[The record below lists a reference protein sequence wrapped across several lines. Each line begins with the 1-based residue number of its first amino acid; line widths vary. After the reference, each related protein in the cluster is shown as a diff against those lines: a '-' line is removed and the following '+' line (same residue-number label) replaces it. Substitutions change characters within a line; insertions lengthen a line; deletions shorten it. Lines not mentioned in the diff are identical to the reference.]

1 MVKKYQMLLWAAWRK
16 QKGSICGIFL
26 LVAVL
31 SMCLFSSLALY
42 VSGRQ
47 SVKAEM
53 ERLGFGDLTIWVNG
67 GREGLA
73 EEIENITDVERVT
86 YQPLIFSG
94 YEVNGRYSDNEG
106 QLLYLDGSVPYRL
119 TDESGNV
126 LPVHESGISEGY
138 VSEQST
144 SGRSDSGDYTS
155 EIVPGTVYV
164 SPAMRSAFDV
174 EIGDSIQFELSRK
187 DGIYSLTVAGYFA
200 DGFMG
205 SSMIDMKSFLISKGD
220 YAAMQEIVHAA
231 ADVDVLGREG
241 AMLHIFQ
248 SQGSPLSALDFHKAI
263 QEDTDISLYTEFSYR
278 QESILNYML
287 LLQDILAGFLIAF
300 SAVLFLVCMIVT
312 GHSLSAVVK
321 QDKKDMA
328 VLKTLGMP
336 GGEIRNVYF
345 LLYGGVILT
354 GMLFGLLFAER
365 LADMLA
371 RGLVTST
378 GMLVSVKQPFLLC
391 FLLLMAFILV
401 FAVFLV
407 LRTGKILTVAPME
420 TIRETA
426 GGKQV
431 HKVIRLTNHLEIRR
445 RFLEW
450 DIALRELRFEEKNY
464 IALFLIAAFLAVFLA
479 VIGRM
484 GTWLGPDGEG
494 LMNAFSVADH
504 DLGIQP
510 FNRDVPMDEIERVIE
525 WYSPIRE
532 RYELAM
538 ESVTVN
544 GQEYEANVLND
555 TDWFHILRGRVCDG
569 DSILI
574 TDTVAN
580 ELQLSIGDTVK
591 VAANGRSGDYQVSGI
606 YQCANGMGSSI
617 GMSME
622 GYSKIG
628 DITGYIWCY
637 HYILENGNMRDFA
650 MGYLQEHYR
659 GIDVHTNSW
668 SGLDEIV
675 FLMHILIL
683 ALYLIAAVF
692 ILVSVALISGKLLQ
706 AETGNMA
713 VYKSMGLSTGR
724 LRRSFALRFLTVAAA
739 GTAAGIL
746 LSALTADGMIGE
758 VFRPFGIGDFH
769 SGFSVMG
776 TFLPLVVIPVLF
788 FLFACFFSAKL
799 KQVSIVTLITENM
812 D

>member
-1 MVKKYQMLLWAAWRK
+1 M
-16 QKGSICGIFL
+16 
-26 LVAVL
+26 
-31 SMCLFSSLALY
+31 
-42 VSGRQ
+42 
-47 SVKAEM
+47 
-53 ERLGFGDLTIWVNG
+53 
-67 GREGLA
+67 
-73 EEIENITDVERVT
+73 
-86 YQPLIFSG
+86 
-94 YEVNGRYSDNEG
+94 
-106 QLLYLDGSVPYRL
+106 
-119 TDESGNV
+119 
-126 LPVHESGISEGY
+126 
-138 VSEQST
+138 
-144 SGRSDSGDYTS
+144 
-155 EIVPGTVYV
+155 EIVPGTVYI

-205 SSMIDMKSFLISKGD
+205 SSMIDMKSFLVNRDD

-248 SQGSPLSALDFHKAI
+248 NRQSPLSVMDFHKAI
-263 QEDTDISLYTEFSYR
+263 QEGSEVSLFTEFSYR

-312 GHSLSAVVK
+312 GHSLSAVVE
-321 QDKKDMA
+321 QDKKDIA
-328 VLKTLGMP
+328 VLKALGMP
-336 GGEIRNVYF
+336 GEGTRNVYF

-365 LADMLA
+365 IADILA

-378 GMLVSVKQPFLLC
+378 GMLVSVKLPFLLC
-391 FLLLMAFILV
+391 FLLLMAFILI
-401 FAVFLV
+401 FAVFLI
-407 LRTGKILTVAPME
+407 LRTRKILTVAPME

-431 HKVIRLTNHLEIRR
+431 QKAKNTEIRQ

-450 DIALRELRFEEKNY
+450 DIALRELRFKKKNY

-484 GTWLGPDGEG
+484 GTWLGPNGEG

-504 DLGIQP
+504 DLGVQP

-555 TDWFHILRGRVCDG
+555 TEWFHILSGRVCDG
-569 DSILI
+569 ESILI

-591 VAANGRSGDYQVSGI
+591 VAANGRSCDYQVSGI
-606 YQCANGMGSSI
+606 YQCANGMGSNI

-650 MGYLQEHYR
+650 MHYLQEHYR
-659 GIDVHTNSW
+659 GTSVHTNSW
-668 SGLDEIV
+668 SGLDGIV

-683 ALYLIAAVF
+683 ALYLIASVF

-706 AETGNMA
+706 AETGDMA

-788 FLFACFFSAKL
+788 FLFAWAFSARL

>member
-1 MVKKYQMLLWAAWRK
+1 MVGQTRSRVYMKKCQMLLRAAWRK
-16 QKGSICGIFL
+16 QKENICGIFL

-31 SMCLFSSLALY
+31 SLCLFSALTLY

-67 GREGLA
+67 VREGLA
-73 EEIENITDVERVT
+73 EEIENISDVERVA

-106 QLLYLDGSVPYRL
+106 QLLHPDGPVPYRFI
-119 TDESGNV
+119 DEDGNE
-126 LPVHESGISEGY
+126 LPVHGAG
-138 VSEQST
+138 T
-144 SGRSDSGDYTS
+144 FGGTGTGM
-155 EIVPGTVYV
+155 VPGAVYI
-164 SPAMRSAFDV
+164 SPAMKSAFDV
-174 EIGDSIQFELSRK
+174 ETGDSIHFELSRK
-187 DGIYSLTVAGYFA
+187 DGIYSLTMAGYFA

-205 SSMIDMKSFLISKGD
+205 SSMIDMKSFLISKDD
-220 YAAMQEIVHAA
+220 YAAMQEIVSTA
-231 ADVDVLGREG
+231 ADADVLGREG

-248 SQGSPLSALDFHKAI
+248 SQGSPLLALDFHKAI
-263 QEDTDISLYTEFSYR
+263 QEGTDVSLYTEFSYQ

-312 GHSLSAVVK
+312 GHSLSAVVE
-321 QDKKDMA
+321 QDKKDME
-328 VLKTLGMP
+328 VLKTLGMS
-336 GGEIRNVYF
+336 GEDIRNVYF

-354 GMLFGLLFAER
+354 VMLFGLLFAER
-365 LADMLA
+365 IADMLA

-378 GMLVSVKQPFLLC
+378 GMLVSVKMPFMLC
-391 FLLLMAFILV
+391 SLLLMAFVLV
-401 FAVFLV
+401 FAIFLV
-407 LRTGKILTVAPME
+407 LRTEKILTVAPME
-420 TIRETA
+420 SIRETA
-426 GGKQV
+426 ERKRV
-431 HKVIRLTNHLEIRR
+431 RTEIRR

-450 DIALRELRFEEKNY
+450 DIALRELRFEKKNY

-484 GTWLGPDGEG
+484 GTWLGPNGEG

-504 DLGIQP
+504 DLGVQP
-510 FNRDVPMDEIERVIE
+510 FNRNVPMDEIERVIE
-525 WYSPIRE
+525 WYSPILGT
-532 RYELAM
+532 YELAM

-569 DSILI
+569 DSILL

-580 ELQLSIGDTVK
+580 ELQLSIGDNVK

-606 YQCANGMGSSI
+606 YQCANGKGSNI

-622 GYSKIG
+622 GYSQIG
-628 DITGYIWCY
+628 DITGFIWCY

-650 MGYLQEHYR
+650 MSYLQEHYR
-659 GIDVHTNSW
+659 GTSVHTNSW
-668 SGLDEIV
+668 SGLNGIV
-675 FLMHILIL
+675 FLTHILIL

-713 VYKSMGLSTGR
+713 VYKSMGLSTVR
-724 LRRSFALRFLTVAAA
+724 LRRSFALRFLIVAAA

-758 VFRPFGIGDFH
+758 VFRSFGIGDFH

-776 TFLPLVVIPVLF
+776 TLLPFVLIPALF
-788 FLFACFFSAKL
+788 FLFAWAFSARL
-799 KQVSIVTLITENM
+799 KQVSIVTLITENP

>member
-1 MVKKYQMLLWAAWRK
+1 MKKCQMLLRAAWRK
-16 QKGSICGIFL
+16 QKENICGIFL

-31 SMCLFSSLALY
+31 SLCLFSALTLY

-53 ERLGFGDLTIWVNG
+53 ERLGFGDLTIWVNRV
-67 GREGLA
+67 REGLA
-73 EEIENITDVERVT
+73 EEIESIMDVERVT

-106 QLLYLDGSVPYRL
+106 QLLYPDGSVPYRFI
-119 TDESGNV
+119 DEHGNE
-126 LPVHESGISEGY
+126 LPVHGAG
-138 VSEQST
+138 T
-144 SGRSDSGDYTS
+144 SGGTGTG
-155 EIVPGTVYV
+155 IVPGTVYI
-164 SPAMRSAFDV
+164 SPAMKSAFDV
-174 EIGDSIQFELSRK
+174 ETGDSIHFELSRK

-205 SSMIDMKSFLISKGD
+205 SSMIDMKSFLVSRDD
-220 YAAMQEIVHAA
+220 YAAMQEIVSTA
-231 ADVDVLGREG
+231 ADADVLGREG

-248 SQGSPLSALDFHKAI
+248 SQGSPLLAMDFHKAI
-263 QEDTDISLYTEFSYR
+263 QEGTDVSLYTEFSYQ

-287 LLQDILAGFLIAF
+287 LLQDILAGFLSAF

-312 GHSLSAVVK
+312 GHSLSAVVE

-328 VLKTLGMP
+328 VLKTLGMS
-336 GGEIRNVYF
+336 GEDIRNVYF

-354 GMLFGLLFAER
+354 VMLFGLLFAER
-365 LADMLA
+365 IADMLA

-378 GMLVSVKQPFLLC
+378 GMLVSVKMPFMLC
-391 FLLLMAFILV
+391 FLLLMAFVLV
-401 FAVFLV
+401 FAIFLV

-420 TIRETA
+420 SIRETA
-426 GGKQV
+426 ERKRV
-431 HKVIRLTNHLEIRR
+431 RTEIRR

-450 DIALRELRFEEKNY
+450 DIALRELRFEKKNY

-484 GTWLGPDGEG
+484 GTWLGPNGEG

-504 DLGIQP
+504 DLGVQP

-525 WYSPIRE
+525 WYSPILGT
-532 RYELAM
+532 Y
-538 ESVTVN
+538 
-544 GQEYEANVLND
+544 
-555 TDWFHILRGRVCDG
+555 
-569 DSILI
+569 
-574 TDTVAN
+574 
-580 ELQLSIGDTVK
+580 ELQLSIGDNVK

-606 YQCANGMGSSI
+606 YQCANGMGSNI

-622 GYSKIG
+622 GYSQIG
-628 DITGYIWCY
+628 DITGFIWCY

-659 GIDVHTNSW
+659 GTSVHSNSW
-668 SGLDEIV
+668 SGLNGIV
-675 FLMHILIL
+675 FLTHILIL

-713 VYKSMGLSTGR
+713 VYKSMGLSTVR
-724 LRRSFALRFLTVAAA
+724 LRRSFALRFLIVAAA

-746 LSALTADGMIGE
+746 LSALTADGMIGK
-758 VFRPFGIGDFH
+758 VFRSFGIGDFH

-776 TFLPLVVIPVLF
+776 TLLPFVLIPALF
-788 FLFACFFSAKL
+788 FLFARFFSARL
-799 KQVSIVTLITENM
+799 KQVSIVTLITENP

>member
-1 MVKKYQMLLWAAWRK
+1 MVGQTRSRVYMKMCQMMLLAAWSK
-16 QKGSICGIFL
+16 QKENICGIFL

-31 SMCLFSSLALY
+31 SLCLFSALTLY

-53 ERLGFGDLTIWVNG
+53 ERLGFGDLTIWVNRV
-67 GREGLA
+67 REGLA
-73 EEIENITDVERVT
+73 EEIESIMDVERVT

-106 QLLYLDGSVPYRL
+106 QLLYPDGSVPYRFI
-119 TDESGNV
+119 DEHGNE
-126 LPVHESGISEGY
+126 LPVHGAG
-138 VSEQST
+138 T
-144 SGRSDSGDYTS
+144 SGGTGTG
-155 EIVPGTVYV
+155 IVPGTVYI
-164 SPAMRSAFDV
+164 SPAMKSAFDV
-174 EIGDSIQFELSRK
+174 ETGDSIHFELSRK

-205 SSMIDMKSFLISKGD
+205 SSMIDMKSFLVSRDD
-220 YAAMQEIVHAA
+220 YAAMQEIVSTA
-231 ADVDVLGREG
+231 ADADVLGREG

-248 SQGSPLSALDFHKAI
+248 SQGSPLLAMDFHKAI
-263 QEDTDISLYTEFSYR
+263 QEGTDVSLYTEFSYQ

-287 LLQDILAGFLIAF
+287 LLQDILAGFLSAF

-312 GHSLSAVVK
+312 GHSLSAVVE

-328 VLKTLGMP
+328 VLKTLGMS
-336 GGEIRNVYF
+336 GEDIRNVYF

-354 GMLFGLLFAER
+354 VMLFGLLFAER
-365 LADMLA
+365 IADMLA

-378 GMLVSVKQPFLLC
+378 GMLVSVKMPFMLC
-391 FLLLMAFILV
+391 FLLLMAFVLV
-401 FAVFLV
+401 FAIFLV

-420 TIRETA
+420 SIRETA
-426 GGKQV
+426 ERKRV
-431 HKVIRLTNHLEIRR
+431 RTEIRR

-450 DIALRELRFEEKNY
+450 DIALRELRFEKKNY

-484 GTWLGPDGEG
+484 GTWLGPNGEG

-504 DLGIQP
+504 DLGVQP

-525 WYSPIRE
+525 WYSPILGT
-532 RYELAM
+532 Y
-538 ESVTVN
+538 
-544 GQEYEANVLND
+544 
-555 TDWFHILRGRVCDG
+555 
-569 DSILI
+569 
-574 TDTVAN
+574 
-580 ELQLSIGDTVK
+580 ELQLSIGDNVK

-606 YQCANGMGSSI
+606 YQCANGMGSNI

-622 GYSKIG
+622 GYSQIG
-628 DITGYIWCY
+628 DITGFIWCY

-659 GIDVHTNSW
+659 GTSVHSNSW
-668 SGLDEIV
+668 SGLNGIV
-675 FLMHILIL
+675 FLTHILIL

-713 VYKSMGLSTGR
+713 VYKSMGLSTVR
-724 LRRSFALRFLTVAAA
+724 LRRSFALRFLIVAAA
-739 GTAAGIL
+739 GAAGIL
-746 LSALTADGMIGE
+746 LSALTADGMIGK
-758 VFRPFGIGDFH
+758 VFRSFGIGDFH

-776 TFLPLVVIPVLF
+776 TLLPFVLIPALF
-788 FLFACFFSAKL
+788 FLFARFFSARL
-799 KQVSIVTLITENM
+799 KQVSIVTLITENP

>member
-1 MVKKYQMLLWAAWRK
+1 MVGQTRSRVYMKKCQMLLRAAWRK
-16 QKGSICGIFL
+16 QKENICGIFL

-31 SMCLFSSLALY
+31 SLCLFSALTLY

-67 GREGLA
+67 VREGLA
-73 EEIENITDVERVT
+73 EEIENISDVERVA

-106 QLLYLDGSVPYRL
+106 QLLHPDGPVPYRFI
-119 TDESGNV
+119 DEDGNE
-126 LPVHESGISEGY
+126 LPVHGAG
-138 VSEQST
+138 T
-144 SGRSDSGDYTS
+144 FGGTGTG
-155 EIVPGTVYV
+155 IVPGTVYI
-164 SPAMRSAFDV
+164 SPAMKSAFDV
-174 EIGDSIQFELSRK
+174 ETGDSIHFELSRK

-205 SSMIDMKSFLISKGD
+205 SSMIDMKSFLISKDD
-220 YAAMQEIVHAA
+220 YAAMQEIVSTA
-231 ADVDVLGREG
+231 ADADVLGREG

-248 SQGSPLSALDFHKAI
+248 SQGSPLLALDFHKAI
-263 QEDTDISLYTEFSYR
+263 QEGTDVSLYTEFSYQ

-312 GHSLSAVVK
+312 GHSLSAVVE
-321 QDKKDMA
+321 QDKKDME
-328 VLKTLGMP
+328 VLKTLGMS
-336 GGEIRNVYF
+336 GEDIRNVYF

-354 GMLFGLLFAER
+354 VMLFGLLFAER
-365 LADMLA
+365 IADMLA

-378 GMLVSVKQPFLLC
+378 GMLVSVKMPFMLC
-391 FLLLMAFILV
+391 SLLLMAFVLV
-401 FAVFLV
+401 FAIFLV
-407 LRTGKILTVAPME
+407 LRTEKILTVAPME
-420 TIRETA
+420 SIRETA
-426 GGKQV
+426 ERKRV
-431 HKVIRLTNHLEIRR
+431 RTEIRR

-450 DIALRELRFEEKNY
+450 DIALRELRFEKKNY

-484 GTWLGPDGEG
+484 GTWLGPNGEG

-504 DLGIQP
+504 DLGVQP
-510 FNRDVPMDEIERVIE
+510 FNRNVPMDEIERVIE
-525 WYSPIRE
+525 WYSPILGT
-532 RYELAM
+532 Y
-538 ESVTVN
+538 
-544 GQEYEANVLND
+544 
-555 TDWFHILRGRVCDG
+555 
-569 DSILI
+569 
-574 TDTVAN
+574 
-580 ELQLSIGDTVK
+580 ELQLSIGDNVK

-606 YQCANGMGSSI
+606 YQCANGMGSNI

-622 GYSKIG
+622 GYSQIG
-628 DITGYIWCY
+628 DITGFIWCY

-659 GIDVHTNSW
+659 GTSVHTNSW
-668 SGLDEIV
+668 SGLNGIV
-675 FLMHILIL
+675 FLTHILIL

-713 VYKSMGLSTGR
+713 VYKSMGLSTVR
-724 LRRSFALRFLTVAAA
+724 LRRSFALRFLIVAAA

-746 LSALTADGMIGE
+746 LSALTADGMIGK
-758 VFRPFGIGDFH
+758 VFRSFGIRDFH

-776 TFLPLVVIPVLF
+776 TLLPFVLIPALF
-788 FLFACFFSAKL
+788 FLFAWAFSARL
-799 KQVSIVTLITENM
+799 KQVSIVTLITENP

>member
-1 MVKKYQMLLWAAWRK
+1 MKKCQMLLRVAWRK
-16 QKGSICGIFL
+16 QKENICGIFL

-31 SMCLFSSLALY
+31 SLCLFSTLALY

-53 ERLGFGDLTIWVNG
+53 ERLGFGDLTIWVNRV
-67 GREGLA
+67 REGLA
-73 EEIENITDVERVT
+73 EEIESIMDVERVT

-106 QLLYLDGSVPYRL
+106 QLLYPDGSVPYRFI
-119 TDESGNV
+119 DEHGNE
-126 LPVHESGISEGY
+126 LPVHGAG
-138 VSEQST
+138 T
-144 SGRSDSGDYTS
+144 SGGTGTG
-155 EIVPGTVYV
+155 IVPGTVYI
-164 SPAMRSAFDV
+164 SPAMKSAFDV
-174 EIGDSIQFELSRK
+174 ETGDSIHFELSRK

-205 SSMIDMKSFLISKGD
+205 SSMIDMKSFLVSRDD
-220 YAAMQEIVHAA
+220 YAAMQEIVSTA
-231 ADVDVLGREG
+231 ADADVLGREG

-248 SQGSPLSALDFHKAI
+248 SQGSPLLAMDFHKAI
-263 QEDTDISLYTEFSYR
+263 QEGTDVSLYTEFSYQ

-287 LLQDILAGFLIAF
+287 LLQDILAGFLSAF

-312 GHSLSAVVK
+312 GHSLSAVVE

-328 VLKTLGMP
+328 VLKTLGMS
-336 GGEIRNVYF
+336 GEDIRNVYF

-354 GMLFGLLFAER
+354 VMLFGLLFAER
-365 LADMLA
+365 IADMLA

-378 GMLVSVKQPFLLC
+378 GMLVSVKMPFMLC
-391 FLLLMAFILV
+391 FLLLMAFVLV
-401 FAVFLV
+401 FAIFLV

-420 TIRETA
+420 SIRETA
-426 GGKQV
+426 ERKRV
-431 HKVIRLTNHLEIRR
+431 RTEIRR

-450 DIALRELRFEEKNY
+450 DIALRELRFEKKNY

-484 GTWLGPDGEG
+484 GTWLGPNGEG

-504 DLGIQP
+504 DLGVQP

-525 WYSPIRE
+525 WYSPILGT
-532 RYELAM
+532 Y
-538 ESVTVN
+538 
-544 GQEYEANVLND
+544 
-555 TDWFHILRGRVCDG
+555 
-569 DSILI
+569 
-574 TDTVAN
+574 
-580 ELQLSIGDTVK
+580 ELQLSIGDNVK

-606 YQCANGMGSSI
+606 YQCANGMGSNI

-622 GYSKIG
+622 GYSQIG
-628 DITGYIWCY
+628 DITGFIWCY

-659 GIDVHTNSW
+659 GTSVHSNSW
-668 SGLDEIV
+668 SGLNGIV
-675 FLMHILIL
+675 FLTHILIL

-713 VYKSMGLSTGR
+713 VYKSMGLSTVR
-724 LRRSFALRFLTVAAA
+724 LRRSFALRFLIVAAA

-746 LSALTADGMIGE
+746 LSALTADGMIGK
-758 VFRPFGIGDFH
+758 VFRSFGIGDFH

-776 TFLPLVVIPVLF
+776 TLLPFVLIPALF
-788 FLFACFFSAKL
+788 FLFARFFSARL
-799 KQVSIVTLITENM
+799 KQVSIVTLITENP

>member
-1 MVKKYQMLLWAAWRK
+1 MKKCQMLLRAAWRK
-16 QKGSICGIFL
+16 QKENICGILL

-31 SMCLFSSLALY
+31 SLCVWSALTLY

-53 ERLGFGDLTIWVNG
+53 ERLGFGDLTIWVNRV
-67 GREGLA
+67 REGLA
-73 EEIENITDVERVT
+73 EEIESIMDVERVT

-106 QLLYLDGSVPYRL
+106 QLLYPDGSVPYRFI
-119 TDESGNV
+119 DEHGNE
-126 LPVHESGISEGY
+126 LPVHGAG
-138 VSEQST
+138 T
-144 SGRSDSGDYTS
+144 SGGTGTG
-155 EIVPGTVYV
+155 IVPGTVYI
-164 SPAMRSAFDV
+164 SPAMKSAFDV
-174 EIGDSIQFELSRK
+174 ETGDSIHFELSRK

-205 SSMIDMKSFLISKGD
+205 SSMIDMKSFLVSRDD
-220 YAAMQEIVHAA
+220 YAAMQEIVSTA
-231 ADVDVLGREG
+231 ADADVLGREG

-248 SQGSPLSALDFHKAI
+248 SQGSPLLAMDFHKAI
-263 QEDTDISLYTEFSYR
+263 QEGTDVSLYTEFSYQ

-287 LLQDILAGFLIAF
+287 LLQDILAGFLSAF

-312 GHSLSAVVK
+312 GHSLSAVVE

-328 VLKTLGMP
+328 VLKTLGMS
-336 GGEIRNVYF
+336 GEDIRNVYF

-354 GMLFGLLFAER
+354 VMLFGLLFAER
-365 LADMLA
+365 IADMLA

-378 GMLVSVKQPFLLC
+378 GMLVSVKMPFMLC
-391 FLLLMAFILV
+391 FLLLMAFVLV
-401 FAVFLV
+401 FAIFLV

-420 TIRETA
+420 SIRETA
-426 GGKQV
+426 ERKRV
-431 HKVIRLTNHLEIRR
+431 RTEIRR

-450 DIALRELRFEEKNY
+450 DIALRELRFEKKNY

-484 GTWLGPDGEG
+484 GTWLGPNGEG

-504 DLGIQP
+504 DLGVQP

-525 WYSPIRE
+525 WYSPILGT
-532 RYELAM
+532 Y
-538 ESVTVN
+538 
-544 GQEYEANVLND
+544 
-555 TDWFHILRGRVCDG
+555 
-569 DSILI
+569 
-574 TDTVAN
+574 
-580 ELQLSIGDTVK
+580 ELQLSIGDNVK

-606 YQCANGMGSSI
+606 YQCANGMGSNI

-622 GYSKIG
+622 GYSQIG
-628 DITGYIWCY
+628 DITGFIWCY

-659 GIDVHTNSW
+659 GTSVHSNSW
-668 SGLDEIV
+668 SGLNGIV
-675 FLMHILIL
+675 FLTHILIL

-713 VYKSMGLSTGR
+713 VYKSMGLSTVR
-724 LRRSFALRFLTVAAA
+724 LRRSFALRFLIVAAA

-746 LSALTADGMIGE
+746 LSALTADGMIGK
-758 VFRPFGIGDFH
+758 VFRSFGIGDFH

-776 TFLPLVVIPVLF
+776 TLLPFVLIPALF
-788 FLFACFFSAKL
+788 FLFARFFSARL
-799 KQVSIVTLITENM
+799 KQVSIVTLITENP

>member
-1 MVKKYQMLLWAAWRK
+1 MKKCQMLLRAAWRK
-16 QKGSICGIFL
+16 QKENICGIFL

-31 SMCLFSSLALY
+31 SLCLFSALTLY

-67 GREGLA
+67 VREGLA
-73 EEIENITDVERVT
+73 EEIESIMDVERVT

-106 QLLYLDGSVPYRL
+106 QLLYPDGSVPYRFI
-119 TDESGNV
+119 DEHGNE
-126 LPVHESGISEGY
+126 LPVHGAG
-138 VSEQST
+138 T
-144 SGRSDSGDYTS
+144 SGGTGTG
-155 EIVPGTVYV
+155 IVPGTVYI
-164 SPAMRSAFDV
+164 SPAMKSAFDV
-174 EIGDSIQFELSRK
+174 ETGDSIHFELSRK

-205 SSMIDMKSFLISKGD
+205 SSMIDMKSFLVSRDD
-220 YAAMQEIVHAA
+220 YAAMQEIVSTA
-231 ADVDVLGREG
+231 ADADVLGREG

-248 SQGSPLSALDFHKAI
+248 SQGSPLLAMDFHKAI
-263 QEDTDISLYTEFSYR
+263 QEGTDVSLYTEFSYQ

-312 GHSLSAVVK
+312 GHSLSAVVE

-328 VLKTLGMP
+328 VLKTLGMS
-336 GGEIRNVYF
+336 GEDIRNVYF

-354 GMLFGLLFAER
+354 VMLFGLLFAER
-365 LADMLA
+365 IADMLA

-378 GMLVSVKQPFLLC
+378 GMLVSVKMPFMLC
-391 FLLLMAFILV
+391 FLLLMAFVLV
-401 FAVFLV
+401 FAIFQV

-420 TIRETA
+420 SIRETA
-426 GGKQV
+426 GRKRV
-431 HKVIRLTNHLEIRR
+431 RTEIRR

-450 DIALRELRFEEKNY
+450 DIALRELRFEKKNY

-484 GTWLGPDGEG
+484 GTWLGPNGEG
-494 LMNAFSVADH
+494 VMNAFSVADH
-504 DLGIQP
+504 DLGVQP

-525 WYSPIRE
+525 WYSPILGT
-532 RYELAM
+532 Y
-538 ESVTVN
+538 
-544 GQEYEANVLND
+544 
-555 TDWFHILRGRVCDG
+555 
-569 DSILI
+569 
-574 TDTVAN
+574 
-580 ELQLSIGDTVK
+580 ELQLSIGDNVK

-606 YQCANGMGSSI
+606 YQCANGMGSNI

-622 GYSKIG
+622 GYSQIG
-628 DITGYIWCY
+628 DITGFIWCY

-659 GIDVHTNSW
+659 GTSVHTNSW
-668 SGLDEIV
+668 SGLNGIV
-675 FLMHILIL
+675 FLTHILIL

-713 VYKSMGLSTGR
+713 VYKSMGLSTVR
-724 LRRSFALRFLTVAAA
+724 LRRSFALRFLIVAAA

-746 LSALTADGMIGE
+746 LSALTADGMIGK
-758 VFRPFGIGDFH
+758 VFRSFGIGDFH

-776 TFLPLVVIPVLF
+776 TLLPFVLIPALF
-788 FLFACFFSAKL
+788 FYLRGFFL
-799 KQVSIVTLITENM
+799 R

>member
-1 MVKKYQMLLWAAWRK
+1 MKKCQMLLRVAWRK
-16 QKGSICGIFL
+16 QKENICGIFL

-31 SMCLFSSLALY
+31 SLCLFSALTLY

-53 ERLGFGDLTIWVNG
+53 ERLGFGDLTIWVNRV
-67 GREGLA
+67 REGLA
-73 EEIENITDVERVT
+73 EEIESIMDVERVT

-106 QLLYLDGSVPYRL
+106 QLLYPDGSVPYRFI
-119 TDESGNV
+119 DEHGNE
-126 LPVHESGISEGY
+126 LPVHGAG
-138 VSEQST
+138 T
-144 SGRSDSGDYTS
+144 SGGTGTG
-155 EIVPGTVYV
+155 IVPGTVYI
-164 SPAMRSAFDV
+164 SPAMKSAFDV
-174 EIGDSIQFELSRK
+174 ETGDSIHFELSRK

-205 SSMIDMKSFLISKGD
+205 SSMIDMKSFLVSRDD
-220 YAAMQEIVHAA
+220 YAAMQEIVSTA
-231 ADVDVLGREG
+231 ADADVLGREG

-248 SQGSPLSALDFHKAI
+248 SQGSPLLAMDFHKAI
-263 QEDTDISLYTEFSYR
+263 QEGTDVSLYTEFSYQ

-287 LLQDILAGFLIAF
+287 LLQDILAGFLSAF

-312 GHSLSAVVK
+312 GHSLSAVVE

-328 VLKTLGMP
+328 VLKTLGMS
-336 GGEIRNVYF
+336 GEDIRNVYF

-354 GMLFGLLFAER
+354 VMLFGLLFAER
-365 LADMLA
+365 IADMLA

-378 GMLVSVKQPFLLC
+378 GMLVSVKMPFMLC
-391 FLLLMAFILV
+391 FLLLMAFVLV
-401 FAVFLV
+401 FAIFQV

-420 TIRETA
+420 SIRETA
-426 GGKQV
+426 ERKRV
-431 HKVIRLTNHLEIRR
+431 RTEIRR

-450 DIALRELRFEEKNY
+450 DIALRELRFEKKNY

-484 GTWLGPDGEG
+484 GTWLGPNGEG

-504 DLGIQP
+504 DLGVQP

-525 WYSPIRE
+525 WYSPILGT
-532 RYELAM
+532 Y
-538 ESVTVN
+538 
-544 GQEYEANVLND
+544 
-555 TDWFHILRGRVCDG
+555 
-569 DSILI
+569 
-574 TDTVAN
+574 
-580 ELQLSIGDTVK
+580 ELQLSIGDNVK

-606 YQCANGMGSSI
+606 YQCANGMGSNI

-622 GYSKIG
+622 GYSQIG
-628 DITGYIWCY
+628 DITGFIWCY

-659 GIDVHTNSW
+659 GTSVHSNSW
-668 SGLDEIV
+668 SGLNGIV
-675 FLMHILIL
+675 FLTHILIL

-713 VYKSMGLSTGR
+713 VYKSMGLSTVR
-724 LRRSFALRFLTVAAA
+724 LRRSFALRFLIVAAA

-746 LSALTADGMIGE
+746 LSALTADGMIGK
-758 VFRPFGIGDFH
+758 VFRSFGIGDFH

-776 TFLPLVVIPVLF
+776 TLLPFVLIPALF
-788 FLFACFFSAKL
+788 FYLRGFFL
-799 KQVSIVTLITENM
+799 R

>member
-1 MVKKYQMLLWAAWRK
+1 MKKCQMLLRVAWRK
-16 QKGSICGIFL
+16 QKENICGIFL

-31 SMCLFSSLALY
+31 SLCLFSALTLY

-67 GREGLA
+67 VREGLA
-73 EEIENITDVERVT
+73 EEIESIMDVERVT

-106 QLLYLDGSVPYRL
+106 QLLYPDGSVPYRFI
-119 TDESGNV
+119 DEHGNE
-126 LPVHESGISEGY
+126 LPVHGAG
-138 VSEQST
+138 T
-144 SGRSDSGDYTS
+144 SGGTGTG
-155 EIVPGTVYV
+155 IVPGTVYI
-164 SPAMRSAFDV
+164 SPAMKSAFDV
-174 EIGDSIQFELSRK
+174 ETGDSIHFELSRK

-205 SSMIDMKSFLISKGD
+205 SSMIDMKSFLVSRDD
-220 YAAMQEIVHAA
+220 YAAMQEIVSTA
-231 ADVDVLGREG
+231 ADADVLGREG

-248 SQGSPLSALDFHKAI
+248 SQGSPLLAMDFHKAI
-263 QEDTDISLYTEFSYR
+263 QEGTDVSLYTEFSYQ

-287 LLQDILAGFLIAF
+287 LLQDILAGFLSAF

-312 GHSLSAVVK
+312 GHSLSAVVE

-328 VLKTLGMP
+328 VLKTLGMS
-336 GGEIRNVYF
+336 GEDIRNVYF

-354 GMLFGLLFAER
+354 VMLFGLLFAER
-365 LADMLA
+365 IADMLA

-378 GMLVSVKQPFLLC
+378 GMLVSVKMPFMLC
-391 FLLLMAFILV
+391 FLLLMAFVLV
-401 FAVFLV
+401 FAIFQV

-420 TIRETA
+420 SIRETA
-426 GGKQV
+426 ERKRV
-431 HKVIRLTNHLEIRR
+431 RTEIRR

-450 DIALRELRFEEKNY
+450 DIALRELRFEKKNY

-484 GTWLGPDGEG
+484 GTWLGPNGEG

-504 DLGIQP
+504 DLGVQP

-525 WYSPIRE
+525 WYSPILGT
-532 RYELAM
+532 Y
-538 ESVTVN
+538 
-544 GQEYEANVLND
+544 
-555 TDWFHILRGRVCDG
+555 
-569 DSILI
+569 
-574 TDTVAN
+574 
-580 ELQLSIGDTVK
+580 ELQLSIGDNVK

-606 YQCANGMGSSI
+606 YQCANGMGSNI

-622 GYSKIG
+622 GYSQIG
-628 DITGYIWCY
+628 DITGFIWCY

-659 GIDVHTNSW
+659 GTSVHTNSW
-668 SGLDEIV
+668 SGLNGIV
-675 FLMHILIL
+675 FLTHILIL

-713 VYKSMGLSTGR
+713 VYKSMGLSTVR
-724 LRRSFALRFLTVAAA
+724 LRRSFALRFLIVAAA

-746 LSALTADGMIGE
+746 LSALTADGMIGK
-758 VFRPFGIGDFH
+758 VFRSFGIGDFH

-776 TFLPLVVIPVLF
+776 TLLPFVLIPALF
-788 FLFACFFSAKL
+788 FYLRGFFL
-799 KQVSIVTLITENM
+799 R

>member
-1 MVKKYQMLLWAAWRK
+1 MKKCQMLLWAAWRK

-31 SMCLFSSLALY
+31 SMCLFSSLTLY

-67 GREGLA
+67 DREGLA
-73 EEIENITDVERVT
+73 EKIENITDVERVT

-106 QLLYLDGSVPYRL
+106 QLLYPDGSVPYCFI
-119 TDESGNV
+119 DEGGNE
-126 LPVHESGISEGY
+126 LPVHESG
-138 VSEQST
+138 T
-144 SGRSDSGDYTS
+144 SGGTGT
-155 EIVPGTVYV
+155 EIVPGTVYI

-205 SSMIDMKSFLISKGD
+205 SSMIDMKSFLISKDD
-220 YAAMQEIVHAA
+220 YAAMQEIVCAA

-248 SQGSPLSALDFHKAI
+248 SQGSLLSAMDFHKAI

-278 QESILNYML
+278 QESILNFML

-312 GHSLSAVVK
+312 GHSLSAVVE

-328 VLKTLGMP
+328 VLKTLGMS
-336 GGEIRNVYF
+336 GEEIRNVYF
-345 LLYGGVILT
+345 LLYGGAILT

-365 LADMLA
+365 IADMLA

-378 GMLVSVKQPFLLC
+378 GMLVSVKLPFLLC
-391 FLLLMAFILV
+391 FLLLMAFILIFV
-401 FAVFLV
+401 VFLI
-407 LRTGKILTVAPME
+407 LRTRKILTVAPME

-426 GGKQV
+426 GRKQV
-431 HKVIRLTNHLEIRR
+431 QKVKRPEIRQ

-450 DIALRELRFEEKNY
+450 DIALRELRFEKKNY

-555 TDWFHILRGRVCDG
+555 TDWFHILSGRVCDG

-580 ELQLSIGDTVK
+580 ELQLSMGDTVK

-606 YQCANGMGSSI
+606 YQCANGMGSNI

-659 GIDVHTNSW
+659 GTSVHTNSW
-668 SGLDEIV
+668 SGLDGIV

-692 ILVSVALISGKLLQ
+692 ILVSVAIISGKLLQ
-706 AETGNMA
+706 AETGDMA
-713 VYKSMGLSTGR
+713 VYKSIGLSTGR
-724 LRRSFALRFLTVAAA
+724 LRWSFALRFLTVAAA
-739 GTAAGIL
+739 GTVAGIL
-746 LSALTADGMIGE
+746 FSALTADGMIGE

-788 FLFACFFSAKL
+788 FLFTWTFSARL
-799 KQVSIVTLITENM
+799 KQLSIVTLITENP

>member
-1 MVKKYQMLLWAAWRK
+1 MVGQTRSRVYMKKCQMLLRAAWRK
-16 QKGSICGIFL
+16 QKENICGIFL

-31 SMCLFSSLALY
+31 SLCLFSALTLY

-67 GREGLA
+67 VREGLA
-73 EEIENITDVERVT
+73 EEIENISDVERVA

-106 QLLYLDGSVPYRL
+106 QLLHPDGPVPYRFI
-119 TDESGNV
+119 DEDGNE
-126 LPVHESGISEGY
+126 LPVHGAG
-138 VSEQST
+138 T
-144 SGRSDSGDYTS
+144 FGGTGTG
-155 EIVPGTVYV
+155 IVPGTVYI
-164 SPAMRSAFDV
+164 SPAMKSAFDV
-174 EIGDSIQFELSRK
+174 ETGDSIHFELSRK

-205 SSMIDMKSFLISKGD
+205 SSMIDMKSFLISKDD
-220 YAAMQEIVHAA
+220 YAAMQEIVSTA
-231 ADVDVLGREG
+231 ADADVLGREG

-248 SQGSPLSALDFHKAI
+248 SQGSPLLALDFHKAI
-263 QEDTDISLYTEFSYR
+263 QEGTDVSLYTEFSYQ

-312 GHSLSAVVK
+312 GHSLSAVVE
-321 QDKKDMA
+321 QDKKDME
-328 VLKTLGMP
+328 VLKTLGMS
-336 GGEIRNVYF
+336 GEDIRNVYF

-354 GMLFGLLFAER
+354 VMLFGLLFAER
-365 LADMLA
+365 IADMLA

-378 GMLVSVKQPFLLC
+378 GMLVSVKMPFMLC
-391 FLLLMAFILV
+391 SLLLMAFVLV
-401 FAVFLV
+401 FAIFLV
-407 LRTGKILTVAPME
+407 LRTEKILTVAPME
-420 TIRETA
+420 SIRETA
-426 GGKQV
+426 ERKRV
-431 HKVIRLTNHLEIRR
+431 RTEIRR

-450 DIALRELRFEEKNY
+450 DIALRELRFEKKNY

-484 GTWLGPDGEG
+484 GTWLGPNGEG

-504 DLGIQP
+504 DLGVQP
-510 FNRDVPMDEIERVIE
+510 FNRNVPMDEIERVIE
-525 WYSPIRE
+525 WYSPILGT
-532 RYELAM
+532 Y
-538 ESVTVN
+538 
-544 GQEYEANVLND
+544 
-555 TDWFHILRGRVCDG
+555 
-569 DSILI
+569 
-574 TDTVAN
+574 
-580 ELQLSIGDTVK
+580 ELQLSIGDNVK

-606 YQCANGMGSSI
+606 YQCANGMGSNI

-622 GYSKIG
+622 GYSQIG
-628 DITGYIWCY
+628 DITGFIWCY

-659 GIDVHTNSW
+659 GTSVHSNSW
-668 SGLDEIV
+668 SGLNGIV
-675 FLMHILIL
+675 FLTHILIL

-713 VYKSMGLSTGR
+713 VYKSMGLSTVR
-724 LRRSFALRFLTVAAA
+724 LRRSFALRFLIVAAA

-746 LSALTADGMIGE
+746 LSALTADGMIGK
-758 VFRPFGIGDFH
+758 VFRSFGIGDFH

-776 TFLPLVVIPVLF
+776 TLLPFVLIPALF
-788 FLFACFFSAKL
+788 FLFAWAFSARL
-799 KQVSIVTLITENM
+799 KQVSIVTLITENP

>member
-1 MVKKYQMLLWAAWRK
+1 MVGQTRSRVYMKKCQMLLRAAWRK
-16 QKGSICGIFL
+16 QKENICGIFL

-31 SMCLFSSLALY
+31 SLCLFSALTLY

-67 GREGLA
+67 VREGLA
-73 EEIENITDVERVT
+73 EEIESIMDVERVT

-106 QLLYLDGSVPYRL
+106 QLLYPDGSVPYRFI
-119 TDESGNV
+119 DEHGNE
-126 LPVHESGISEGY
+126 LPVHGAG
-138 VSEQST
+138 T
-144 SGRSDSGDYTS
+144 SGGTGTG
-155 EIVPGTVYV
+155 IVPGTAYI

-174 EIGDSIQFELSRK
+174 ETGDSIHFELSRK

-205 SSMIDMKSFLISKGD
+205 SSMIDMKSFLISKDD
-220 YAAMQEIVHAA
+220 YAAMQEIVSTA
-231 ADVDVLGREG
+231 ADADVLGREG

-248 SQGSPLSALDFHKAI
+248 SQGSPLLALDFHKAI
-263 QEDTDISLYTEFSYR
+263 QEGTDVSLYTEFSYQ

-287 LLQDILAGFLIAF
+287 LLQDILAGFLSAF

-312 GHSLSAVVK
+312 GHSLSAVVE

-328 VLKTLGMP
+328 VLKTLRMS
-336 GGEIRNVYF
+336 GEDIRNVYF

-354 GMLFGLLFAER
+354 VMLFGLLFAER
-365 LADMLA
+365 IADMLA

-378 GMLVSVKQPFLLC
+378 GMLVSVKMPFMLC
-391 FLLLMAFILV
+391 FLLLMAFVLV
-401 FAVFLV
+401 FAIFQV

-420 TIRETA
+420 SIRETA
-426 GGKQV
+426 GRKRV
-431 HKVIRLTNHLEIRR
+431 RTEIRR

-450 DIALRELRFEEKNY
+450 DIALRELRFEKKNY

-484 GTWLGPDGEG
+484 GTWLGPNGEG
-494 LMNAFSVADH
+494 VMNAFSVADH
-504 DLGIQP
+504 DLGVQP

-525 WYSPIRE
+525 WYSPILGT
-532 RYELAM
+532 Y
-538 ESVTVN
+538 
-544 GQEYEANVLND
+544 
-555 TDWFHILRGRVCDG
+555 
-569 DSILI
+569 
-574 TDTVAN
+574 
-580 ELQLSIGDTVK
+580 ELQLSIGDNVK

-606 YQCANGMGSSI
+606 YQCANGMGSNI

-622 GYSKIG
+622 GYSQIG
-628 DITGYIWCY
+628 DITGFIWCY

-659 GIDVHTNSW
+659 GTSVHSNSW
-668 SGLDEIV
+668 SGLNGIV
-675 FLMHILIL
+675 FLTHILIL
-683 ALYLIAAVF
+683 ALYLIVAVF

-713 VYKSMGLSTGR
+713 VYKSMGLSTVR
-724 LRRSFALRFLTVAAA
+724 LRRSFALRFLIVAAA

-746 LSALTADGMIGE
+746 LSALTADGMIGK
-758 VFRPFGIGDFH
+758 VFRSFGIGDFH

-776 TFLPLVVIPVLF
+776 TLLPFVLIPALF
-788 FLFACFFSAKL
+788 FYLRGFFL
-799 KQVSIVTLITENM
+799 R

>member
-1 MVKKYQMLLWAAWRK
+1 MVGQTRSRVYMKKCQMLLRAAWRK
-16 QKGSICGIFL
+16 QKENICGIFL

-31 SMCLFSSLALY
+31 SLCLFSALTLY

-53 ERLGFGDLTIWVNG
+53 ERLGFGDFTIWVNG
-67 GREGLA
+67 VREGLA
-73 EEIENITDVERVT
+73 EEIESIMDVERVT

-94 YEVNGRYSDNEG
+94 YEVNGRYSDSEG
-106 QLLYLDGSVPYRL
+106 QLLHPDGPVPYRFI
-119 TDESGNV
+119 DEDGNE
-126 LPVHESGISEGY
+126 LPVHGAG
-138 VSEQST
+138 T
-144 SGRSDSGDYTS
+144 FGGTGTG
-155 EIVPGTVYV
+155 IVPGTVYI
-164 SPAMRSAFDV
+164 SPAMKSAFDV
-174 EIGDSIQFELSRK
+174 ETGDSIHFELSRK

-205 SSMIDMKSFLISKGD
+205 SSMIDMKSFLISKDD
-220 YAAMQEIVHAA
+220 YAAMQEIVSTA
-231 ADVDVLGREG
+231 ADADVLGREG

-248 SQGSPLSALDFHKAI
+248 SQGSPLLALDFHKAI
-263 QEDTDISLYTEFSYR
+263 QEGTDVSLYTEFSYQ

-312 GHSLSAVVK
+312 GHSLSAVVE
-321 QDKKDMA
+321 QDKKDME
-328 VLKTLGMP
+328 VLKTLGMS
-336 GGEIRNVYF
+336 GEDIRNVYF

-354 GMLFGLLFAER
+354 VMLFGLLFAER
-365 LADMLA
+365 IADMLA

-378 GMLVSVKQPFLLC
+378 GMLVSVKMPFMLC
-391 FLLLMAFILV
+391 SLLLMAFVLV
-401 FAVFLV
+401 FAIFLV
-407 LRTGKILTVAPME
+407 LRTEKILTVAPME
-420 TIRETA
+420 SIRETA
-426 GGKQV
+426 ERKRV
-431 HKVIRLTNHLEIRR
+431 RTEIRR

-450 DIALRELRFEEKNY
+450 DIALRELRFEKKNY

-484 GTWLGPDGEG
+484 GTWLGPNGEG

-504 DLGIQP
+504 DLGVQP
-510 FNRDVPMDEIERVIE
+510 FNRNVPMDEIERVIE
-525 WYSPIRE
+525 WYSPILGT
-532 RYELAM
+532 YELAM

-569 DSILI
+569 DSILL

-580 ELQLSIGDTVK
+580 ELQLSIGDNVK

-606 YQCANGMGSSI
+606 YQCANGMGSNI

-622 GYSKIG
+622 GYSQIG
-628 DITGYIWCY
+628 DITGFIWCY

-659 GIDVHTNSW
+659 GTSVHTNSW
-668 SGLDEIV
+668 SGLNGIV
-675 FLMHILIL
+675 FLTHILIL

-713 VYKSMGLSTGR
+713 VYKSMGLSTVR
-724 LRRSFALRFLTVAAA
+724 LRRSFALRFLIVAAA

-746 LSALTADGMIGE
+746 LSALTADGMIGK
-758 VFRPFGIGDFH
+758 VFRSFGIGDFH

-776 TFLPLVVIPVLF
+776 TLLPFVLIPALF
-788 FLFACFFSAKL
+788 FLFARFFSARL
-799 KQVSIVTLITENM
+799 KQVSIVTLITENP

>member
-1 MVKKYQMLLWAAWRK
+1 MVGQTRSRVYMKKCQMLLRVAWRK
-16 QKGSICGIFL
+16 QKENICGIFL

-31 SMCLFSSLALY
+31 SLCLFSALTLY

-53 ERLGFGDLTIWVNG
+53 ERLGFGDLTIWVNRV
-67 GREGLA
+67 REGLA
-73 EEIENITDVERVT
+73 EEIESIMDVERVT

-106 QLLYLDGSVPYRL
+106 QLLYPDGSVPYRFI
-119 TDESGNV
+119 DEHGNE
-126 LPVHESGISEGY
+126 LPVHGAG
-138 VSEQST
+138 T
-144 SGRSDSGDYTS
+144 SGGTGTG
-155 EIVPGTVYV
+155 IVPGTVYI
-164 SPAMRSAFDV
+164 SPAMKSAFDV
-174 EIGDSIQFELSRK
+174 ETGDSIHFELSRK

-205 SSMIDMKSFLISKGD
+205 SSMIDMKSFLVSRDD
-220 YAAMQEIVHAA
+220 YAAMQEIVSTA
-231 ADVDVLGREG
+231 ADADVLGREG

-248 SQGSPLSALDFHKAI
+248 SQGSPLLAMDFHKAI
-263 QEDTDISLYTEFSYR
+263 QEGTDVSLYTEFSYQ

-287 LLQDILAGFLIAF
+287 LLQDILAGFLSAF

-312 GHSLSAVVK
+312 GHSLSAVVE

-328 VLKTLGMP
+328 VLKTLGMS
-336 GGEIRNVYF
+336 GEDIRNVYF

-354 GMLFGLLFAER
+354 VMLFGLLFAER
-365 LADMLA
+365 IADMLA

-378 GMLVSVKQPFLLC
+378 GMLVSVKMPFMLC
-391 FLLLMAFILV
+391 FLLLMAFVLV
-401 FAVFLV
+401 FAIFQV

-420 TIRETA
+420 SIRETA
-426 GGKQV
+426 ERKRV
-431 HKVIRLTNHLEIRR
+431 RTEIRR

-450 DIALRELRFEEKNY
+450 DIALRELRFEKKNY

-484 GTWLGPDGEG
+484 GTWLGPNGEG

-504 DLGIQP
+504 DLGVQP

-525 WYSPIRE
+525 WYSPILGT
-532 RYELAM
+532 Y
-538 ESVTVN
+538 
-544 GQEYEANVLND
+544 
-555 TDWFHILRGRVCDG
+555 
-569 DSILI
+569 
-574 TDTVAN
+574 
-580 ELQLSIGDTVK
+580 ELQLSIGDNVK

-606 YQCANGMGSSI
+606 YQCANGMGSNI

-622 GYSKIG
+622 GYSQIG
-628 DITGYIWCY
+628 DITGFIWCY

-659 GIDVHTNSW
+659 GTSVHSNSW
-668 SGLDEIV
+668 SGLNGIV
-675 FLMHILIL
+675 FLTHILIL

-713 VYKSMGLSTGR
+713 VYKSMGLSTVR
-724 LRRSFALRFLTVAAA
+724 LRRSFALRFLIVAAA

-746 LSALTADGMIGE
+746 LSALTADGMIGK
-758 VFRPFGIGDFH
+758 VFRSFGIGDFH

-776 TFLPLVVIPVLF
+776 TLLPFVLIPALF
-788 FLFACFFSAKL
+788 FLFARFFSARL
-799 KQVSIVTLITENM
+799 KQVSIVTLITENP

>member
-1 MVKKYQMLLWAAWRK
+1 MKKCQMLLRVAWRK
-16 QKGSICGIFL
+16 QKENICGIFL

-31 SMCLFSSLALY
+31 SLCLFSALTLY

-53 ERLGFGDLTIWVNG
+53 ERLGFGDLTIWVNRV
-67 GREGLA
+67 REGLA
-73 EEIENITDVERVT
+73 EEIESIMDVERVT

-106 QLLYLDGSVPYRL
+106 QLLYPDGSVPYRFI
-119 TDESGNV
+119 DEHGNE
-126 LPVHESGISEGY
+126 LPVHGAG
-138 VSEQST
+138 T
-144 SGRSDSGDYTS
+144 SGGTGTG
-155 EIVPGTVYV
+155 IVPGTVYI
-164 SPAMRSAFDV
+164 SPAMKSAFDV
-174 EIGDSIQFELSRK
+174 ETGDSIHFELSRK

-205 SSMIDMKSFLISKGD
+205 SSMIDMKSFLVSRDD
-220 YAAMQEIVHAA
+220 YAAMQEIVSTA
-231 ADVDVLGREG
+231 ADADVLGREG

-248 SQGSPLSALDFHKAI
+248 SQGSPLLAMDFHKAI
-263 QEDTDISLYTEFSYR
+263 QEGTDVSLYTEFSYQ

-287 LLQDILAGFLIAF
+287 LLQDILAGFLSAF

-312 GHSLSAVVK
+312 GHSLSAVVE

-328 VLKTLGMP
+328 VLKTLGMS
-336 GGEIRNVYF
+336 GEDIRNVYF

-354 GMLFGLLFAER
+354 VMLFGLLFAER
-365 LADMLA
+365 IADMLA

-378 GMLVSVKQPFLLC
+378 GMLVSVKMPFMLC
-391 FLLLMAFILV
+391 FLLLMAFVLV
-401 FAVFLV
+401 FAIFQV

-420 TIRETA
+420 SIRETA
-426 GGKQV
+426 ERKRV
-431 HKVIRLTNHLEIRR
+431 RTEIRR

-450 DIALRELRFEEKNY
+450 DIALRELRFEKKNY

-484 GTWLGPDGEG
+484 GTWLGPNGEG

-504 DLGIQP
+504 DLGVQP

-525 WYSPIRE
+525 WYSPILGT
-532 RYELAM
+532 Y
-538 ESVTVN
+538 
-544 GQEYEANVLND
+544 
-555 TDWFHILRGRVCDG
+555 
-569 DSILI
+569 
-574 TDTVAN
+574 
-580 ELQLSIGDTVK
+580 ELQLSIGDNVK

-606 YQCANGMGSSI
+606 YQCANGMGSNI

-622 GYSKIG
+622 GYSQIG
-628 DITGYIWCY
+628 DITGFIWCY

-659 GIDVHTNSW
+659 GTSVHSNSW
-668 SGLDEIV
+668 SGLNGIV
-675 FLMHILIL
+675 FLTHILIL

-713 VYKSMGLSTGR
+713 VYKSMGLSTVR
-724 LRRSFALRFLTVAAA
+724 LRRSFALRFLIVAAA

-746 LSALTADGMIGE
+746 LSALTADGMIGK
-758 VFRPFGIGDFH
+758 VFRSFGIGDFH

-776 TFLPLVVIPVLF
+776 TLLPFVLIPALF
-788 FLFACFFSAKL
+788 FLFARFFSARL
-799 KQVSIVTLITENM
+799 KQVSIVTLITENP

>member
-1 MVKKYQMLLWAAWRK
+1 MVGQTRSRVYMKKCQMLLRVAWRK
-16 QKGSICGIFL
+16 QKENICGIFL

-31 SMCLFSSLALY
+31 SLCFPTRRSSDL
-42 VSGRQ
+42 SGRQ

-53 ERLGFGDLTIWVNG
+53 ERLGFGDLTIWVNRV
-67 GREGLA
+67 REGLA
-73 EEIENITDVERVT
+73 EEIESIMDVERVT

-106 QLLYLDGSVPYRL
+106 QLLYPDGSVPYRFI
-119 TDESGNV
+119 DEHGNE
-126 LPVHESGISEGY
+126 LPVHGAG
-138 VSEQST
+138 T
-144 SGRSDSGDYTS
+144 SGGTGTG
-155 EIVPGTVYV
+155 IVPGTVYI
-164 SPAMRSAFDV
+164 SPAMKSAFDV
-174 EIGDSIQFELSRK
+174 ETGDSIHFELSRK

-205 SSMIDMKSFLISKGD
+205 SSMIDMKSFLVSRDD
-220 YAAMQEIVHAA
+220 YAAMQEIVSTA
-231 ADVDVLGREG
+231 ADADVLGREG

-248 SQGSPLSALDFHKAI
+248 SQGSPLLAMDFHKAI
-263 QEDTDISLYTEFSYR
+263 QEGTDVSLYTEFSYQ

-287 LLQDILAGFLIAF
+287 LLQDILAGFLSAF

-312 GHSLSAVVK
+312 GHSLSAVVE

-328 VLKTLGMP
+328 VLKTLGMS
-336 GGEIRNVYF
+336 GEDIRNVYF

-354 GMLFGLLFAER
+354 VMLFGLLFAER
-365 LADMLA
+365 IADMLA

-378 GMLVSVKQPFLLC
+378 GMLVSVKMPFMLC
-391 FLLLMAFILV
+391 FLLLMAFVLV
-401 FAVFLV
+401 FAIFQV

-420 TIRETA
+420 SIRETA
-426 GGKQV
+426 ERKRV
-431 HKVIRLTNHLEIRR
+431 RTEIRR

-450 DIALRELRFEEKNY
+450 DIALRELRFEKKNY

-484 GTWLGPDGEG
+484 GTWLGPNGEG

-504 DLGIQP
+504 DLGVQP

-525 WYSPIRE
+525 WYSPILGT
-532 RYELAM
+532 Y
-538 ESVTVN
+538 
-544 GQEYEANVLND
+544 
-555 TDWFHILRGRVCDG
+555 
-569 DSILI
+569 
-574 TDTVAN
+574 
-580 ELQLSIGDTVK
+580 ELQLSIGDNVK

-606 YQCANGMGSSI
+606 YQCANGMGSNI

-622 GYSKIG
+622 GYSQIG
-628 DITGYIWCY
+628 DITGFIWCY

-659 GIDVHTNSW
+659 GTSVHSNSW
-668 SGLDEIV
+668 SGLNGIV
-675 FLMHILIL
+675 FLTHILIL

-713 VYKSMGLSTGR
+713 VYKSMGLSTVR
-724 LRRSFALRFLTVAAA
+724 LRRSFALRFLIVAAA

-746 LSALTADGMIGE
+746 LSALTADGMIGK
-758 VFRPFGIGDFH
+758 VFRSFGIGDFH

-776 TFLPLVVIPVLF
+776 TLLPFVLIPALF
-788 FLFACFFSAKL
+788 FLFARFFSARL
-799 KQVSIVTLITENM
+799 KQVSIVTLITENP

>member
-31 SMCLFSSLALY
+31 SMCLFSSLTLY
-42 VSGRQ
+42 ASGRQ

-94 YEVNGRYSDNEG
+94 YDVNGRYSDNEG
-106 QLLYLDGSVPYRL
+106 QLLYPDGSVPYRFI
-119 TDESGNV
+119 DEGGNE
-126 LPVHESGISEGY
+126 LPVHGSG
-138 VSEQST
+138 T
-144 SGRSDSGDYTS
+144 SGGAGM
-155 EIVPGTVYV
+155 EIVPGTVYI

-205 SSMIDMKSFLISKGD
+205 SSMIDMKSFLVNRDD

-248 SQGSPLSALDFHKAI
+248 NRQSPLSVMDFHKAI
-263 QEDTDISLYTEFSYR
+263 QEGSEVSLFTEFSYR

-312 GHSLSAVVK
+312 GHSLSAVVE
-321 QDKKDMA
+321 QDKKDIA
-328 VLKTLGMP
+328 VLKALGMP
-336 GGEIRNVYF
+336 GEGTRNVYF

-365 LADMLA
+365 IADILA

-378 GMLVSVKQPFLLC
+378 GMLVSVKLPFLLC
-391 FLLLMAFILV
+391 FLLLMAFILI
-401 FAVFLV
+401 FAVFLI
-407 LRTGKILTVAPME
+407 LRTRKILTVAPME

-431 HKVIRLTNHLEIRR
+431 QKAKNTEIRQ

-450 DIALRELRFEEKNY
+450 DIALRELRFKKKNY

-484 GTWLGPDGEG
+484 GTWLGPNGEG

-504 DLGIQP
+504 DLGVQP

-555 TDWFHILRGRVCDG
+555 TEWFHILSGRVCDG
-569 DSILI
+569 ESILI

-591 VAANGRSGDYQVSGI
+591 VAANGRSCDYQVSGI
-606 YQCANGMGSSI
+606 YQCANGMGSNI

-650 MGYLQEHYR
+650 MHYLQEHYR
-659 GIDVHTNSW
+659 GTSVHTNSW
-668 SGLDEIV
+668 SGLDGIV

-683 ALYLIAAVF
+683 ALYLIASVF

-706 AETGNMA
+706 AETGDMA

-788 FLFACFFSAKL
+788 FLFAWAFSARL

>member
-31 SMCLFSSLALY
+31 SMCLFSSLTLY
-42 VSGRQ
+42 ASGRQ

-106 QLLYLDGSVPYRL
+106 QLLYPDGSVPYRFI
-119 TDESGNV
+119 DEGGNE
-126 LPVHESGISEGY
+126 LPVHGSG
-138 VSEQST
+138 T
-144 SGRSDSGDYTS
+144 SGGAGM
-155 EIVPGTVYV
+155 EIVPGTVYI

-205 SSMIDMKSFLISKGD
+205 SSMIDMKSFLVNRDD

-248 SQGSPLSALDFHKAI
+248 NRQSPLSVMDFHKAI
-263 QEDTDISLYTEFSYR
+263 QEGSEVSLFTEFSYR

-312 GHSLSAVVK
+312 GHSLSAVVE
-321 QDKKDMA
+321 QDKKDIA
-328 VLKTLGMP
+328 VLKALGMP
-336 GGEIRNVYF
+336 GEGTRNVYF

-365 LADMLA
+365 IADILA

-378 GMLVSVKQPFLLC
+378 GMLVSVKLPFLLC
-391 FLLLMAFILV
+391 FLLLMAFILI
-401 FAVFLV
+401 FAVFLI
-407 LRTGKILTVAPME
+407 LRTRKILTVAPME

-431 HKVIRLTNHLEIRR
+431 QKAKNTEIRQ

-450 DIALRELRFEEKNY
+450 DIALRELRFKKKNY

-484 GTWLGPDGEG
+484 GTWLGPNGEG

-504 DLGIQP
+504 DLGVQP

-555 TDWFHILRGRVCDG
+555 TEWFHILSGRVCDG
-569 DSILI
+569 ESILI

-591 VAANGRSGDYQVSGI
+591 VAANGRSCDYQVSGI
-606 YQCANGMGSSI
+606 YQCANGMGSNI

-650 MGYLQEHYR
+650 MHYLQEHYR
-659 GIDVHTNSW
+659 GTSVHTNSW
-668 SGLDEIV
+668 SGLDGIV

-683 ALYLIAAVF
+683 ALYLIASVF

-706 AETGNMA
+706 AETGDMA

-788 FLFACFFSAKL
+788 FLFAWAFSARL

>member
-1 MVKKYQMLLWAAWRK
+1 MKKCQMLLRAAWRK
-16 QKGSICGIFL
+16 QKENICGIFL

-31 SMCLFSSLALY
+31 SLCLFSALTLY

-67 GREGLA
+67 VREGLA
-73 EEIENITDVERVT
+73 EEIESIMDVERVT

-106 QLLYLDGSVPYRL
+106 QLLYPDGSVPYRFI
-119 TDESGNV
+119 DEHGNE
-126 LPVHESGISEGY
+126 LPVHGAG
-138 VSEQST
+138 T
-144 SGRSDSGDYTS
+144 SGGTGTG
-155 EIVPGTVYV
+155 IVPGTVYI

-174 EIGDSIQFELSRK
+174 ETGDSIHFELSRK

-205 SSMIDMKSFLISKGD
+205 SSMIDMKSFLISKDD
-220 YAAMQEIVHAA
+220 YAAMQEIVSTA
-231 ADVDVLGREG
+231 ADADVLGREG

-248 SQGSPLSALDFHKAI
+248 SQGSPLLALDFHKAI
-263 QEDTDISLYTEFSYR
+263 QEGTDVSLYTEFSYQ

-287 LLQDILAGFLIAF
+287 LLQDILAGFLSAF

-312 GHSLSAVVK
+312 GHSLSAVVE

-328 VLKTLGMP
+328 VLKTLGMS
-336 GGEIRNVYF
+336 GEDIRNVYF

-354 GMLFGLLFAER
+354 VMLFGLLFAER
-365 LADMLA
+365 IADMLA

-378 GMLVSVKQPFLLC
+378 GMLVSVKMPFMLC
-391 FLLLMAFILV
+391 SLLLMAFVLV
-401 FAVFLV
+401 FAIFLV
-407 LRTGKILTVAPME
+407 LRTEKILTVAPIE
-420 TIRETA
+420 SIRETA
-426 GGKQV
+426 ERKRV
-431 HKVIRLTNHLEIRR
+431 RTEIRR

-450 DIALRELRFEEKNY
+450 DIALRELRFEKKNY

-484 GTWLGPDGEG
+484 GTWLGPNGEG

-504 DLGIQP
+504 DLGVQP

-525 WYSPIRE
+525 WYSPILGT
-532 RYELAM
+532 Y
-538 ESVTVN
+538 
-544 GQEYEANVLND
+544 
-555 TDWFHILRGRVCDG
+555 
-569 DSILI
+569 
-574 TDTVAN
+574 
-580 ELQLSIGDTVK
+580 ELQLSIGDNVK

-606 YQCANGMGSSI
+606 YQCANGMGSNI

-622 GYSKIG
+622 GYSQIG
-628 DITGYIWCY
+628 DITGFIWCY

-659 GIDVHTNSW
+659 GTSVHTNSW
-668 SGLDEIV
+668 SGLNGIV
-675 FLMHILIL
+675 FLTHILIL
-683 ALYLIAAVF
+683 ALYLIVAVF

-713 VYKSMGLSTGR
+713 VYKSMGLSTVR
-724 LRRSFALRFLTVAAA
+724 LRRSFALRFLIVAAA

-746 LSALTADGMIGE
+746 LSALTADGMIGK
-758 VFRPFGIGDFH
+758 VFRSFGIGDFQ

-776 TFLPLVVIPVLF
+776 TLLPFVLIPALF
-788 FLFACFFSAKL
+788 FLFARFFSARL
-799 KQVSIVTLITENM
+799 KQVSIVTLITENP

>member
-1 MVKKYQMLLWAAWRK
+1 MVGQTRSRVYMKKCQMLLRAAWRK
-16 QKGSICGIFL
+16 QKENICGIFL

-31 SMCLFSSLALY
+31 SLCLFSALTLY

-67 GREGLA
+67 VREGLA
-73 EEIENITDVERVT
+73 EEIENISDVERVA

-106 QLLYLDGSVPYRL
+106 QLLHPDGPVPYRFI
-119 TDESGNV
+119 DEDGNE
-126 LPVHESGISEGY
+126 LPVHGAG
-138 VSEQST
+138 T
-144 SGRSDSGDYTS
+144 FGGTGTG
-155 EIVPGTVYV
+155 IVPGTVYI
-164 SPAMRSAFDV
+164 SPAMKSAFDV
-174 EIGDSIQFELSRK
+174 ETGDSIHFELSRK

-205 SSMIDMKSFLISKGD
+205 SSMIDMKSFLISKDD
-220 YAAMQEIVHAA
+220 YAAMQEIVSTA
-231 ADVDVLGREG
+231 ADADVLGREG

-248 SQGSPLSALDFHKAI
+248 SQGSPLLALDFHKAI
-263 QEDTDISLYTEFSYR
+263 QEGTDVSLYTEFSYQ

-287 LLQDILAGFLIAF
+287 LLQDILAGFLSAF

-312 GHSLSAVVK
+312 GHSLSAVVE

-328 VLKTLGMP
+328 VLKTLGMS
-336 GGEIRNVYF
+336 GEDIRNVYF

-354 GMLFGLLFAER
+354 VMLFGLLFAER
-365 LADMLA
+365 IADMLA

-378 GMLVSVKQPFLLC
+378 GMLVSVKMPFMLC
-391 FLLLMAFILV
+391 FLLLMAFVLV
-401 FAVFLV
+401 FAIFLV

-420 TIRETA
+420 SIRETA
-426 GGKQV
+426 ERKRV
-431 HKVIRLTNHLEIRR
+431 RTEIRR

-450 DIALRELRFEEKNY
+450 DIALRELRFEKKNY

-484 GTWLGPDGEG
+484 GTWLGPNGEG

-504 DLGIQP
+504 DLGVQP

-525 WYSPIRE
+525 WYSPILGT
-532 RYELAM
+532 Y
-538 ESVTVN
+538 
-544 GQEYEANVLND
+544 
-555 TDWFHILRGRVCDG
+555 
-569 DSILI
+569 
-574 TDTVAN
+574 
-580 ELQLSIGDTVK
+580 ELQLSIGDNVK

-606 YQCANGMGSSI
+606 YQCANGMGSNI

-622 GYSKIG
+622 GYSQIG
-628 DITGYIWCY
+628 DITGFIWCY

-659 GIDVHTNSW
+659 GTSVHSNSW
-668 SGLDEIV
+668 SGLNGIV
-675 FLMHILIL
+675 FLTHILIL

-713 VYKSMGLSTGR
+713 VYKSMGLSTVR
-724 LRRSFALRFLTVAAA
+724 LRRSFALRFLIVAAA

-746 LSALTADGMIGE
+746 LSALTADGMIGK
-758 VFRPFGIGDFH
+758 VFRSFGIGDFH

-776 TFLPLVVIPVLF
+776 TLLPFVLIPALF
-788 FLFACFFSAKL
+788 FLFARFFSARL
-799 KQVSIVTLITENM
+799 KQVSIVTLITENP

>member
-1 MVKKYQMLLWAAWRK
+1 MKKCQMLLRVAWRK
-16 QKGSICGIFL
+16 QKENICGIFL

-31 SMCLFSSLALY
+31 SLCLFSALTLY

-53 ERLGFGDLTIWVNG
+53 ERLGFGDLTIWVNRV
-67 GREGLA
+67 REGLA
-73 EEIENITDVERVT
+73 EEIESIMDVERVT

-106 QLLYLDGSVPYRL
+106 QLLYPDGSVPYRFI
-119 TDESGNV
+119 DEHGNE
-126 LPVHESGISEGY
+126 LPVHGAG
-138 VSEQST
+138 T
-144 SGRSDSGDYTS
+144 SGGTGTG
-155 EIVPGTVYV
+155 IVPGTVYI
-164 SPAMRSAFDV
+164 SPAMKSAFDV
-174 EIGDSIQFELSRK
+174 ETGDSIHFELSRK

-205 SSMIDMKSFLISKGD
+205 SSMIDMKSFLVSRDD
-220 YAAMQEIVHAA
+220 YAAMQEIVSTA
-231 ADVDVLGREG
+231 ADADVLGREG

-248 SQGSPLSALDFHKAI
+248 SQGSPLLAMDFHKAI
-263 QEDTDISLYTEFSYR
+263 QEGTDVSLYTEFSYQ

-287 LLQDILAGFLIAF
+287 LLQDILAGFLSAF

-312 GHSLSAVVK
+312 GHSLSAVVE

-328 VLKTLGMP
+328 VLKTLGMS
-336 GGEIRNVYF
+336 GEDIRNVYF

-354 GMLFGLLFAER
+354 VMLFGLLFAER
-365 LADMLA
+365 IADMLA

-378 GMLVSVKQPFLLC
+378 GMLVSVKMPFMLC
-391 FLLLMAFILV
+391 FLLLMAFVLV
-401 FAVFLV
+401 FAIFLV

-420 TIRETA
+420 SIRETA
-426 GGKQV
+426 ERKRV
-431 HKVIRLTNHLEIRR
+431 RTEIRR

-450 DIALRELRFEEKNY
+450 DIALRELRFEKKNY

-484 GTWLGPDGEG
+484 GTWLGPNGEG

-504 DLGIQP
+504 DLGVQP

-525 WYSPIRE
+525 WYSPILGT
-532 RYELAM
+532 Y
-538 ESVTVN
+538 
-544 GQEYEANVLND
+544 
-555 TDWFHILRGRVCDG
+555 
-569 DSILI
+569 
-574 TDTVAN
+574 
-580 ELQLSIGDTVK
+580 ELQLSIGDNVK

-606 YQCANGMGSSI
+606 YQCANGMGSNI

-622 GYSKIG
+622 GYSQIG
-628 DITGYIWCY
+628 DITGFIWCY

-659 GIDVHTNSW
+659 GTSVHSNSW
-668 SGLDEIV
+668 SGLNGIV
-675 FLMHILIL
+675 FLTHILI
-683 ALYLIAAVF
+683 
-692 ILVSVALISGKLLQ
+692 
-706 AETGNMA
+706 
-713 VYKSMGLSTGR
+713 
-724 LRRSFALRFLTVAAA
+724 VAAA

-746 LSALTADGMIGE
+746 LSALTADGMIGK
-758 VFRPFGIGDFH
+758 VFRSFGIGDFH

-776 TFLPLVVIPVLF
+776 TLLPFVLIPALF
-788 FLFACFFSAKL
+788 FLFARFFSARL
-799 KQVSIVTLITENM
+799 KQVSIVTLITENP

>member
-1 MVKKYQMLLWAAWRK
+1 MVGQTRSRVYMKKCQMLLRAAWRK
-16 QKGSICGIFL
+16 QKENICGIFL

-31 SMCLFSSLALY
+31 SLCLFSALTLY

-73 EEIENITDVERVT
+73 EEIESIMDVERVT

-106 QLLYLDGSVPYRL
+106 QLLYPDGSVPYRFI
-119 TDESGNV
+119 DEHGNE
-126 LPVHESGISEGY
+126 LPVHGAG
-138 VSEQST
+138 T
-144 SGRSDSGDYTS
+144 SGGTGTG
-155 EIVPGTVYV
+155 IVPGTVYI
-164 SPAMRSAFDV
+164 SPAMKSAFDV
-174 EIGDSIQFELSRK
+174 ETGDSIHFELSRK

-205 SSMIDMKSFLISKGD
+205 SSMIDMKSFLVSRDD
-220 YAAMQEIVHAA
+220 YAAMQEIVSTA
-231 ADVDVLGREG
+231 ADADVLGREG

-248 SQGSPLSALDFHKAI
+248 SQGSPLLAMDFHKAI
-263 QEDTDISLYTEFSYR
+263 QEGTDVSLYTEFSYQ

-312 GHSLSAVVK
+312 GHSLSTVVE

-328 VLKTLGMP
+328 VLKTLGMS
-336 GGEIRNVYF
+336 GEDIRNVYF
-345 LLYGGVILT
+345 LLYGGVILI

-365 LADMLA
+365 IADMLA

-378 GMLVSVKQPFLLC
+378 GMLVSVKLPFLLC
-391 FLLLMAFILV
+391 FLLLMAFVLV
-401 FAVFLV
+401 FAIFLV

-420 TIRETA
+420 SIRETA
-426 GGKQV
+426 ERKRV
-431 HKVIRLTNHLEIRR
+431 RTAIRR

-450 DIALRELRFEEKNY
+450 DIALRELRFEKKNY

-484 GTWLGPDGEG
+484 GTWLGPNGEG

-504 DLGIQP
+504 DLGVQP

-606 YQCANGMGSSI
+606 YQCANGMGSNI

-622 GYSKIG
+622 GYSQIG
-628 DITGYIWCY
+628 DITGFIWCY
-637 HYILENGNMRDFA
+637 HYILGNGNMRDFA
-650 MGYLQEHYR
+650 MSYLQEHYR
-659 GIDVHTNSW
+659 GTSVHTNSW
-668 SGLDEIV
+668 SGLNGIV

-713 VYKSMGLSTGR
+713 VYKSMGLSTVR
-724 LRRSFALRFLTVAAA
+724 LRRSFALRFLIVAAA

-758 VFRPFGIGDFH
+758 VFRSFGIGDFH

-776 TFLPLVVIPVLF
+776 TLLPFVLIPALF
-788 FLFACFFSAKL
+788 FLFAWAFSARL
-799 KQVSIVTLITENM
+799 KQVSIVTLITENP

>member
-1 MVKKYQMLLWAAWRK
+1 MVGQTRSRVYMKKCQMLLRAAWRK
-16 QKGSICGIFL
+16 QKENICGIFL

-31 SMCLFSSLALY
+31 SLCLFSALTLY

-67 GREGLA
+67 VREGLA
-73 EEIENITDVERVT
+73 EEIESIMDVERVT

-106 QLLYLDGSVPYRL
+106 QLLYPDGSVPYRFI
-119 TDESGNV
+119 DEHGNE
-126 LPVHESGISEGY
+126 LPVHGAG
-138 VSEQST
+138 T
-144 SGRSDSGDYTS
+144 SGGTGTG
-155 EIVPGTVYV
+155 IVPGTVYI
-164 SPAMRSAFDV
+164 SPAMKSAFDV
-174 EIGDSIQFELSRK
+174 ETGDSIHFELSRK

-205 SSMIDMKSFLISKGD
+205 SSMIDMKSFLVSRDD
-220 YAAMQEIVHAA
+220 YAAMQEIVSTA
-231 ADVDVLGREG
+231 ADADVLGREG

-248 SQGSPLSALDFHKAI
+248 SQGSPLLAMDFHKAI
-263 QEDTDISLYTEFSYR
+263 QEGTDVSLYTEFSYQ

-312 GHSLSAVVK
+312 GHSLSAVVE

-328 VLKTLGMP
+328 VLKTLGMS
-336 GGEIRNVYF
+336 GEDIRNVYF

-354 GMLFGLLFAER
+354 VMLFGLLFAER
-365 LADMLA
+365 IADMLA

-378 GMLVSVKQPFLLC
+378 GMLVSVKMPFMLC
-391 FLLLMAFILV
+391 FLLLMAFVLV
-401 FAVFLV
+401 FAIFQV

-420 TIRETA
+420 SIRETA
-426 GGKQV
+426 GRKRV
-431 HKVIRLTNHLEIRR
+431 RMEIRR

-450 DIALRELRFEEKNY
+450 DIALRELRFEKKNY

-484 GTWLGPDGEG
+484 GTWLGPNGEG
-494 LMNAFSVADH
+494 GVMNAFSVADH
-504 DLGIQP
+504 DLGVQP

-525 WYSPIRE
+525 WYSPILGT
-532 RYELAM
+532 Y
-538 ESVTVN
+538 
-544 GQEYEANVLND
+544 
-555 TDWFHILRGRVCDG
+555 
-569 DSILI
+569 
-574 TDTVAN
+574 
-580 ELQLSIGDTVK
+580 ELQLSIGDNVK

-606 YQCANGMGSSI
+606 YQCANGMGSNI

-622 GYSKIG
+622 GYSQIG
-628 DITGYIWCY
+628 DITGFIWCY

-659 GIDVHTNSW
+659 GTSVHTNSW
-668 SGLDEIV
+668 SGLNGIV
-675 FLMHILIL
+675 FLTHILIL

-713 VYKSMGLSTGR
+713 VYKSMGLSTVR
-724 LRRSFALRFLTVAAA
+724 LRRSFALRFLIVAAA

-746 LSALTADGMIGE
+746 LSALTADGMIGK
-758 VFRPFGIGDFH
+758 VFRSFGIGDFH

-776 TFLPLVVIPVLF
+776 TLLPFVLIPALF
-788 FLFACFFSAKL
+788 FYLRGFFL
-799 KQVSIVTLITENM
+799 R